1 MIGTKFAIGR
11 NHINTVENI
20 KLFTFFAFILQ
31 KEAFWDLF
39 LILEVV
45 KRKQQQNWEIC
56 I

>member
-20 KLFTFFAFILQ
+20 KLFAFILQ
-31 KEAFWDLF
+31 EEAFWDLF